1 MRTPLAVFL
10 SLWVFFC
17 LGTAPLARAGTND
30 ISKVI
35 ESFVIGQFPDAYR
48 HFWVVNGFQ
57 WQEENELV
65 VDVNAIAFKTS
76 EQMPSENRY
85 LLLIVSG
92 KLVGAQH
99 IPLDEAAVCR
109 PEQS

>member
-10 SLWVFFC
+10 SLWAILC
-17 LGTAPLARAGTND
+17 LGTASFARAGTND

-35 ESFVIGQFPDAYR
+35 EGFVTGQFPDAYS

-65 VDVNAIAFKTS
+65 IDVNAITFRAA

-99 IPLDEAAVCR
+99 IPLNEAAVCR